1 MLALA
6 LACFVLGSAPV
17 VQSPVTTATA
27 AALVD
32 TRQAVAITGT
42 TELSRAEAFGAA
54 HSAAIDHLR
63 GRWTERGQRV
73 LAEQRPFWLPA
84 VFAQTAVDRWLSH
97 QSFEQVLQIVDRED
111 KVREHDF
118 GQSFQTTLWVAEDPR
133 QVAGSDRQLRRELQ
147 QVQRRTLAVSGGTVV
162 FWAVM
167 AFALGWLDRLSRGY
181 MTGRLRLIG
190 LLLGTAVP
198 TLAFLL

>member
-1 MLALA
+1 MLASV
-6 LACFVLGSAPV
+6 LACFVLGTGPV
-17 VQSPVTTATA
+17 AQSPVATATA

-32 TRQAVAITGT
+32 TRQAVAVTGT

-54 HSAAIDHLR
+54 RSAAIDHLR
-63 GRWTERGQRV
+63 ARWTERGQRV
-73 LAEQRPFWLPA
+73 LAEQRPFWLPV
-84 VFAQTAVDRWLSH
+84 VFARTAVDRWLSR

-133 QVAGSDRQLRRELQ
+133 QVAGRDGQLRRELQ

-190 LLLGTAVP
+190 LLLGAVVP